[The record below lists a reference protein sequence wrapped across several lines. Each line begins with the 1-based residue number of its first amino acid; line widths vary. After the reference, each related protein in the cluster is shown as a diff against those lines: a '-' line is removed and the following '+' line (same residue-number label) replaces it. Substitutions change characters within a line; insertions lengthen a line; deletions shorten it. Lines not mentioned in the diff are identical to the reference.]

1 MFDDTQLGVPC
12 VDVGLVAGSQAAL
25 ALCEP
30 VEEHGGRCDL
40 LAGEI
45 STGQGYRLVLGAGPK
60 FGRTS
65 QVANRWMSWA

>member
-30 VEEHGGRCDL
+30 VEEHGGLLICSPARFRLDRVIGL
-40 LAGEI
+40 FSALARSLAGLPRWR
-45 STGQGYRLVLGAGPK
+45 TGG
-60 FGRTS
+60 
-65 QVANRWMSWA
+65 